1 MSPPGR
7 TNPPPR
13 GILPVVVCLVMAALA
28 RPARADRL
36 DDAFKLGNDAY
47 LRGDYA
53 AAISAYEHL
62 QQEAVVSPE
71 LTFNLGNA
79 YFRHNQLGPA
89 IWAWERT
96 LVLDPDHEDA
106 RYNLEQAR
114 RLASRR
120 VQDKLEGAERE
131 PAWIRLVS
139 LLSPG
144 TETWAFVGLYLGFFA
159 CLALAL
165 RARHRARNAIL
176 TEPGDGGAEGQASGA
191 GATATDTATA
201 TWGVLAGSFGLAALC
216 AAALLFGRTE
226 LERTPYAIVLPDAAS
241 VKEGADSNYRTV
253 FDVHAGLRVRIEE
266 RDQGWARVRLANGLE
281 GWLPDGTVGRI

>member
-1 MSPPGR
+1 M
-7 TNPPPR
+7 
-13 GILPVVVCLVMAALA
+13 LACLVMAALT
-28 RPARADRL
+28 RSARADRL

-47 LRGDYA
+47 LRGDYV

-62 QQEAVVSPE
+62 QQEAVVSPD

-79 YFRHNQLGPA
+79 YLRHNQLGPA

-159 CLALAL
+159 CLALVL
-165 RARHRARNAIL
+165 RARHRARNAIPP
-176 TEPGDGGAEGQASGA
+176 EPGGGGSEGQTSPASSA
-191 GATATDTATA
+191 SATA

-241 VKEGADSNYRTV
+241 VKEGADTNYRTV